1 MNFVSI
7 RKKLMF
13 MMGTICALF
22 GVALAFILFFAIDQS
37 RKAETLQKEIS
48 PLATEL
54 KERGDAYQVQLSAL
68 RGYLLQHDQVELDKF
83 NEMSKRLEDSK
94 DKLLSNPNL
103 SSSVK
108 STMELGSTWRK
119 FIEEKVFT
127 LAKEQK
133 WEEALQVASSENG
146 TVYKVIGDFTNYSN
160 EQAKLR
166 EQSIEKIDQSALL
179 IEYVIFLSLVVCI
192 IVAIIL
198 AWWFSGK
205 LVKPIQQIDT
215 KLKELASQE
224 GDLTARLQVNSN
236 DEIGAIAT
244 SFNKMLEN
252 LQHIINRVQKTSV
265 EVQTASENMLEKTNT
280 SREATLRVQS
290 SMSNLNASIQSQT
303 SSMEESS
310 TAMDDMAVSVQRI
323 AESASSVAELAV
335 ATSEHA
341 SDGSTVIQKSVSQM
355 TTIHEAVNA
364 TSEVV
369 ERLITHTKYI
379 DTAVQSIS
387 NIAEQTNLLAL
398 NASIEAARA
407 GEHGKGFAVVA
418 DEVRKLAEQ
427 SQLAATDI
435 NHLLHQIQADTK
447 IANDMMTQGQAE
459 ASEGITVI
467 RTAGSSFSEIVN
479 HINKV
484 STQMQEM
491 SATAE
496 EMAASSEEMNAA
508 LNNIASISN
517 EVAAETSQT
526 AHSAGDQVNKMSIVA
541 NKSSEMKTIVQELE
555 VLVSHFKTNI

>member
-94 DKLLSNPNL
+94 DKLLSNPNA

-119 FIEEKVFT
+119 FVEEKVFT

-133 WEEALQVASSENG
+133 WEEALHVASSENG

-179 IEYVIFLSLVVCI
+179 IEYVIFLSLVICI
-192 IVAIIL
+192 VAAIIL

-265 EVQTASENMLEKTNT
+265 EVQTASENMLEKTTT
-280 SREATLRVQS
+280 SREATIKVQR
-290 SMSNLNASIQSQT
+290 SMSNLNESIQSQT
-303 SSMEESS
+303 ASMEESS

-323 AESASSVAELAV
+323 ANSASSVAELAV
-335 ATSEHA
+335 ATYEHA
-341 SDGSTVIQKSVSQM
+341 NDGNNVIQKSITQM

-379 DTAVQSIS
+379 DTALQSIS

-407 GEHGKGFAVVA
+407 GEQGKGFAVVA

-427 SQLAATDI
+427 SKTAATDI
-435 NHLLHQIQADTK
+435 NQLLHQIQNDTE
-447 IANDMMTQGQAE
+447 IANSMMSQGRSE
-459 ASEGITVI
+459 ASEGINVI
-467 RTAGSSFSEIVN
+467 REAGSSFTTILEQVN
-479 HINKV
+479 QA
-484 STQMQEM
+484 STQMQDI

-496 EMAASSEEMNAA
+496 EMAASAEEMNAS
-508 LNNIASISN
+508 LNNIASIST
-517 EVAAETSQT
+517 EV
-526 AHSAGDQVNKMSIVA
+526 
-541 NKSSEMKTIVQELE
+541 SSETAATAQSAEQKVIVMNEMTVTAGKMKQTVEELDQ
-555 VLVSHFKTNI
+555 LVSHFKTE

>member
-1 MNFVSI
+1 MSFISI

-13 MMGTICALF
+13 MMGTICTLF
-22 GVALAFILFFAIDQS
+22 GIALAFILFFAIDQS
-37 RKAETLQKEIS
+37 RQAEALQKEIS
-48 PLATEL
+48 PLATQL

-68 RGYLLQHDQVELDKF
+68 RGYLLQHDQVEFDKF
-83 NEMSKRLEDSK
+83 NSMSKELENTK
-94 DKLLSNPNL
+94 DKLLSNPNV
-103 SSSVK
+103 SESMK
-108 STMELGSTWRK
+108 NTMESGSTWRK
-119 FIEEKVFT
+119 FIEEKVFP

-133 WEEALQVASSENG
+133 WEEALQVAYAENG

-166 EQSIEKIDQSALL
+166 DQSIEKIDQSSLQ
-179 IEYVIFLSLVVCI
+179 IEYVVFLSLVICI
-192 IVAIIL
+192 IVAMIL

-205 LVKPIQQIDT
+205 LVKPIQQIDS
-215 KLKELASQE
+215 KLKELSSQE

-236 DEIGAIAT
+236 DEIGTIAT

-265 EVQTASENMLEKTNT
+265 EVQSASENMLEKTNI
-280 SREATLRVQS
+280 SREATIKVQS
-290 SMSNLNASIQSQT
+290 SMSSLNESIQSQA

-323 AESASSVAELAV
+323 AESASSVTELAV
-335 ATSEHA
+335 ATSEQA
-341 SDGSTVIQKSVSQM
+341 NDGSSVIQKSVSQM
-355 TTIHEAVNA
+355 TTIHDAVNA

-407 GEHGKGFAVVA
+407 GEQGKGFAVVA

-427 SQLAATDI
+427 SKTAATDI
-435 NHLLHQIQADTK
+435 NQLLHQIQQDTET
-447 IANDMMTQGQAE
+447 ASSMMSQGRSE
-459 ASEGITVI
+459 AFEGIHVI
-467 RTAGSSFSEIVN
+467 REAGNSFTTIVEQV
-479 HINKV
+479 NKV
-484 STQMQEM
+484 STQMQDI

-496 EMAASSEEMNAA
+496 EMAASAEEMNAS
-508 LNNIASISN
+508 LNNIASISTEVSSETAATAQSAEQKVITMN
-517 EVAAETSQT
+517 EMTQT
-526 AHSAGDQVNKMSIVA
+526 AKQMKQTVEELDQ
-541 NKSSEMKTIVQELE
+541 
-555 VLVSHFKTNI
+555 LVSHFKTE

>member
-1 MNFVSI
+1 
-7 RKKLMF
+7 
-13 MMGTICALF
+13 MGTICALF
-22 GVALAFILFFAIDQS
+22 GIALAFILFFTMDQS
-37 RKAETLQKEIS
+37 RQAEALQKEIS
-48 PLATEL
+48 PLATQL

-68 RGYLLQHDQVELDKF
+68 RGYLLQHDQVEFDKF
-83 NEMSKRLEDSK
+83 NAMSKDLEDSK
-94 DKLLSNPNL
+94 DKLLSNPNV
-103 SSSVK
+103 SQSMK
-108 STMELGSTWRK
+108 NTMESGSTWRK
-119 FIEEKVFT
+119 FIEEKVFP

-133 WEEALQVASSENG
+133 WEEALQVAYAENG

-166 EQSIEKIDQSALL
+166 DQSIEKIDQSSLQ
-179 IEYVIFLSLVVCI
+179 IEYVVFLSLVICI
-192 IVAIIL
+192 IVATIL

-205 LVKPIQQIDT
+205 LVKPIQQIDS
-215 KLKELASQE
+215 KLKELSSQE

-265 EVQTASENMLEKTNT
+265 EVQNASENMLEKTNI
-280 SREATLRVQS
+280 SREATVKVQS
-290 SMSNLNASIQSQT
+290 SMSNLNASIQSQA

-323 AESASSVAELAV
+323 AESATSVTELAV
-335 ATSEHA
+335 VTSEQA
-341 SDGSTVIQKSVSQM
+341 NDGSTVIQKSVSQM
-355 TTIHEAVNA
+355 TTIHDAVNA

-407 GEHGKGFAVVA
+407 GEQGKGFAVVA

-427 SQLAATDI
+427 SKTAATDI
-435 NHLLHQIQADTK
+435 NQLLHQIQQDTET
-447 IANDMMTQGQAE
+447 ASSMMSQGRSE
-459 ASEGITVI
+459 AFEGIHVI
-467 RTAGSSFSEIVN
+467 REAGNSFTTIVEQV
-479 HINKV
+479 NKV
-484 STQMQEM
+484 STQMQDI

-496 EMAASSEEMNAA
+496 EMAASAEEMNAS
-508 LNNIASISN
+508 LNNIASIST
-517 EVAAETSQT
+517 EVSSETAAT
-526 AHSAGDQVNKMSIVA
+526 AHSAEQKVITMNEMTQTARQMKQTVEELDQ
-541 NKSSEMKTIVQELE
+541 
-555 VLVSHFKTNI
+555 LVSHFKTE

>member
-1 MNFVSI
+1 MSFISI

-22 GVALAFILFFAIDQS
+22 GIALAFILFFAIDQS
-37 RKAETLQKEIS
+37 RQAEALQKEIS
-48 PLATEL
+48 PLATQL

-68 RGYLLQHDQVELDKF
+68 RGYLLQHDQVEFDKF
-83 NEMSKRLEDSK
+83 NEMSKLLEDKK
-94 DKLLSNPNL
+94 DELLSNPNL
-103 SSSVK
+103 SQSVK
-108 STMELGSTWRK
+108 NTMESGSTWRK
-119 FIEEKVFT
+119 YIEEKVFP

-133 WEEALQVASSENG
+133 WEEALQVAYAENG

-166 EQSIEKIDQSALL
+166 DQSIEKIDQSSLQ
-179 IEYVIFLSLVVCI
+179 IEYVVFLSLVICI
-192 IVAIIL
+192 IVAMIL

-205 LVKPIQQIDT
+205 LVKPIQQIDS
-215 KLKELASQE
+215 KLKELSSQE

-236 DEIGAIAT
+236 DEIGTIAT

-265 EVQTASENMLEKTNT
+265 EVQNASENMLEKTNI
-280 SREATLRVQS
+280 SREATIRVQS
-290 SMSNLNASIQSQT
+290 SMSNLNESIQSQA

-323 AESASSVAELAV
+323 AESASSVTELAV

-341 SDGSTVIQKSVSQM
+341 NDGSSVIQKSVSQM
-355 TTIHEAVNA
+355 TTIHDAVNA

-407 GEHGKGFAVVA
+407 GEQGKGFAVVA

-427 SQLAATDI
+427 SKTAATDI
-435 NHLLHQIQADTK
+435 NQLLHQIQQDTET
-447 IANDMMTQGQAE
+447 ASSMMSQGRSE
-459 ASEGITVI
+459 AFEGIHVI
-467 RTAGSSFSEIVN
+467 REAGNSFTTIVEQV
-479 HINKV
+479 NKV
-484 STQMQEM
+484 STQMQDI

-496 EMAASSEEMNAA
+496 EMAASAEEMNAS
-508 LNNIASISN
+508 LNNIASISTEVSSETAATAQSAEQKVITMN
-517 EVAAETSQT
+517 EMTQT
-526 AHSAGDQVNKMSIVA
+526 AKQMKQTVEELDQ
-541 NKSSEMKTIVQELE
+541 
-555 VLVSHFKTNI
+555 LVSHFKTE

>member
-22 GVALAFILFFAIDQS
+22 GIALAFILFFAIDQS

-94 DKLLSNPNL
+94 DKLLSNPNA

-119 FIEEKVFT
+119 FVEEKVFT

-179 IEYVIFLSLVVCI
+179 IEYVIFLSLVICI
-192 IVAIIL
+192 VVAIIL

-236 DEIGAIAT
+236 DEIGAIAA

-280 SREATLRVQS
+280 SREATVRVQS
-290 SMSNLNASIQSQT
+290 SMSNLNASIQSQA

-407 GEHGKGFAVVA
+407 GEQGKGFAVVA

-427 SQLAATDI
+427 SKTAATDI
-435 NHLLHQIQADTK
+435 NQLLHQIQNDTET
-447 IANDMMTQGQAE
+447 ASSMMSQGRSE
-459 ASEGITVI
+459 AFEGIHVI
-467 RTAGSSFSEIVN
+467 REAGTSFTTIVEQV
-479 HINKV
+479 NKV
-484 STQMQEM
+484 STQMQDI

-496 EMAASSEEMNAA
+496 EMAASAEEMNAS
-508 LNNIASISN
+508 LNNIASIST
-517 EVAAETSQT
+517 EV
-526 AHSAGDQVNKMSIVA
+526 
-541 NKSSEMKTIVQELE
+541 SSETAATAQSAEQKVIVMNEMTVTAGKMKQTVEELDQ
-555 VLVSHFKTNI
+555 LVSHFKTE

>member
-1 MNFVSI
+1 MNFISI

-22 GVALAFILFFAIDQS
+22 GVALAFILFFTMDQS
-37 RKAETLQKEIS
+37 RQTEALQKEIS
-48 PLATEL
+48 PLATQL

-68 RGYLLQHDQVELDKF
+68 RGYLLQHDQIELDKF
-83 NEMSKRLEDSK
+83 NSMSKLLEDK
-94 DKLLSNPNL
+94 KEQLLSNPNL
-103 SSSVK
+103 SESVK
-108 STMELGSTWRK
+108 NTMESGSTWRK
-119 FIEEKVFT
+119 FIEEKVFP

-133 WEEALQVASSENG
+133 WEEALQVAYAENN

-166 EQSIEKIDQSALL
+166 DQSIKKIDQSSLQ
-179 IEYVIFLSLVVCI
+179 IEYVVFLSLIICI
-192 IVAIIL
+192 IVAITL

-205 LVKPIQQIDT
+205 LVKPIQQIDS
-215 KLKELASQE
+215 KLKELSSQE

-236 DEIGAIAT
+236 DEIGTIAT

-265 EVQTASENMLEKTNT
+265 EVQNASENMLEKTNI
-280 SREATLRVQS
+280 SREATIKVQS
-290 SMSNLNASIQSQT
+290 TMSNLNESIQSQAA
-303 SSMEESS
+303 SMEESS

-323 AESASSVAELAV
+323 AESATSVTELAV
-335 ATSEHA
+335 ATSEQA
-341 SDGSTVIQKSVSQM
+341 NDGNTVIQKSVSQM
-355 TTIHEAVNA
+355 TTIHDAVNA

-407 GEHGKGFAVVA
+407 GEQGKGFAVVA

-427 SQLAATDI
+427 SKTAATDI
-435 NHLLHQIQADTK
+435 NQLLHQIQQDTET
-447 IANDMMTQGQAE
+447 ASSMMSQGRSE
-459 ASEGITVI
+459 ASEGIHVI
-467 RTAGSSFSEIVN
+467 REAGNSFTTIVEQV
-479 HINKV
+479 NKV
-484 STQMQEM
+484 STQMQDI

-496 EMAASSEEMNAA
+496 EMAASAEEMNAS
-508 LNNIASISN
+508 LNNIASISTEVSSETAATAQSAEKKVVTMN
-517 EVAAETSQT
+517 EMTQT
-526 AHSAGDQVNKMSIVA
+526 AKQMKQTVEELDQ
-541 NKSSEMKTIVQELE
+541 
-555 VLVSHFKTNI
+555 LVSHFKTE

>member
-1 MNFVSI
+1 
-7 RKKLMF
+7 MF

-22 GVALAFILFFAIDQS
+22 GIALAFILFFAVDQS
-37 RKAETLQKEIS
+37 HKAETLQKDIS

-83 NEMSKRLEDSK
+83 HEMSKLLEDNK
-94 DKLLSNPNL
+94 AQLLSNPNV
-103 SSSVK
+103 SQSVK
-108 STMELGSTWRK
+108 DTMELGSTWRK
-119 FIEEKVFT
+119 FIEEKVFS

-133 WEEALQVASSENG
+133 WEEALQLASSENG

-166 EQSIEKIDQSALL
+166 EQSIEKIDQSSLL
-179 IEYVIFLSLVVCI
+179 IEYIVFLSLVICI
-192 IVAIIL
+192 IVALIL

-205 LVKPIQQIDT
+205 LVKPIEQIDT

-244 SFNKMLEN
+244 SFNNMLEN

-265 EVQTASENMLEKTNT
+265 EVQNASENMLEKTNT
-280 SREATLRVQS
+280 SRDATIKVQS

-310 TAMDDMAVSVQRI
+310 TAMDDMAMSVQRI

-341 SDGSTVIQKSVSQM
+341 NDGSTVIQKSISQM

-379 DTAVQSIS
+379 DAAVQSIS

-407 GEHGKGFAVVA
+407 GEQGKGFAVVA

-427 SQLAATDI
+427 SKTAATDI
-435 NHLLHQIQADTK
+435 NQLLHQIQNDTK
-447 IANDMMTQGQAE
+447 TASSMMSQGRSE
-459 ASEGITVI
+459 AFEGINVI
-467 RTAGSSFSEIVN
+467 REAGSSFTTIVGQVN
-479 HINKV
+479 TV
-484 STQMQEM
+484 STQIQDI

-496 EMAASSEEMNAA
+496 EMAASAEEMNAS

-517 EVAAETSQT
+517 EV
-526 AHSAGDQVNKMSIVA
+526 
-541 NKSSEMKTIVQELE
+541 SSETVATAQFAAQKVVVMNEMTLTAKQMKQTVEELDQ
-555 VLVSHFKTNI
+555 LVSHFKTE

>member
-22 GVALAFILFFAIDQS
+22 GIALAFILFFAIDQS

-119 FIEEKVFT
+119 FVEEKVFI

-166 EQSIEKIDQSALL
+166 EQSIEQIDQSSLG
-179 IEYVIFLSLVVCI
+179 IEYAVFLSLVICI
-192 IVAIIL
+192 VVAIIL

-407 GEHGKGFAVVA
+407 GEQGKGFAVVA

-427 SQLAATDI
+427 SKTAATDI
-435 NHLLHQIQADTK
+435 NQLLHQIQNDTET
-447 IANDMMTQGQAE
+447 ASSMMSQGRSE
-459 ASEGITVI
+459 AFEGINVI
-467 RTAGSSFSEIVN
+467 REAGTSFTTIVEQV
-479 HINKV
+479 NKV
-484 STQMQEM
+484 STQMQDI

-496 EMAASSEEMNAA
+496 EMAASAEEMNAS
-508 LNNIASISN
+508 LNNIASIST
-517 EVAAETSQT
+517 EV
-526 AHSAGDQVNKMSIVA
+526 
-541 NKSSEMKTIVQELE
+541 SSETASTAQSAEQKVIVMNEMTVTARKMKQTVEELDQ
-555 VLVSHFKTNI
+555 LVSHFKTE

>member
-1 MNFVSI
+1 MNFISI

-22 GVALAFILFFAIDQS
+22 GIALAFILFFTIDQS
-37 RKAETLQKEIS
+37 RQAQALQKEIS

-94 DKLLSNPNL
+94 DKLLSNPNV
-103 SSSVK
+103 SQSMK
-108 STMELGSTWRK
+108 NTMESGSTWRK
-119 FIEEKVFT
+119 FIEEKVFP

-133 WEEALQVASSENG
+133 WDEALQVAYAENS

-166 EQSIEKIDQSALL
+166 DQSIKKIDQSSLQ
-179 IEYVIFLSLVVCI
+179 IEYVVFLSLVICI

-205 LVKPIQQIDT
+205 LVKPIQQIDS
-215 KLKELASQE
+215 KLKELSSQE

-236 DEIGAIAT
+236 DEIGTIAT

-265 EVQTASENMLEKTNT
+265 EVQNASENMLEKTNI
-280 SREATLRVQS
+280 SREATIKVQS
-290 SMSNLNASIQSQT
+290 TMSSLNASIQSQT
-303 SSMEESS
+303 ASMEESS

-323 AESASSVAELAV
+323 AESASSVTELAV
-335 ATSEHA
+335 TTSEQA
-341 SDGSTVIQKSVSQM
+341 NDGSTVIQKSVSQM
-355 TTIHEAVNA
+355 TTIHDAVNA

-407 GEHGKGFAVVA
+407 GEQGKGFAVVA

-427 SQLAATDI
+427 SKTAATDI
-435 NHLLHQIQADTK
+435 NQLLHQIQQDT
-447 IANDMMTQGQAE
+447 E
-459 ASEGITVI
+459 
-467 RTAGSSFSEIVN
+467 TAGSMMSQGRSEAFEGIHVIREAGNSFTTIVEQV
-479 HINKV
+479 NKV
-484 STQMQEM
+484 STQMQDI

-496 EMAASSEEMNAA
+496 EMAASAEEMNAS
-508 LNNIASISN
+508 LNNIASISTEVSSETAATAQSAEQKVITMN
-517 EVAAETSQT
+517 EMTQT
-526 AHSAGDQVNKMSIVA
+526 AKQMKQTVEELDQ
-541 NKSSEMKTIVQELE
+541 
-555 VLVSHFKTNI
+555 LVSHFKTE

>member
-94 DKLLSNPNL
+94 DKLLSNPNA

-119 FIEEKVFT
+119 FVEEKVFT

-179 IEYVIFLSLVVCI
+179 IEYVIFLSLVICI
-192 IVAIIL
+192 VAAIIL

-265 EVQTASENMLEKTNT
+265 EVQTASENMLEKTTT
-280 SREATLRVQS
+280 SREATIKVQR
-290 SMSNLNASIQSQT
+290 SMSNLNESIQSQT
-303 SSMEESS
+303 ASMEESS

-323 AESASSVAELAV
+323 ANSASSVAELAV
-335 ATSEHA
+335 ATYEHA
-341 SDGSTVIQKSVSQM
+341 NDGNNVIQKSITQM

-379 DTAVQSIS
+379 DTALQSIS

-407 GEHGKGFAVVA
+407 GEQGKGFAVVA

-427 SQLAATDI
+427 SKTAATDI
-435 NHLLHQIQADTK
+435 NQLLHQIQNDTE
-447 IANDMMTQGQAE
+447 IANSMMSQGRSE
-459 ASEGITVI
+459 ASEGINVI
-467 RTAGSSFSEIVN
+467 REAGSSFTTILEQVN
-479 HINKV
+479 QA
-484 STQMQEM
+484 STQMQDI

-496 EMAASSEEMNAA
+496 EMAASAEEMNAS
-508 LNNIASISN
+508 LNNIASIST
-517 EVAAETSQT
+517 EV
-526 AHSAGDQVNKMSIVA
+526 
-541 NKSSEMKTIVQELE
+541 SSETAATAQSAEQKVIVMNEMTVTAGKMKQTVEELDQ
-555 VLVSHFKTNI
+555 LVSHFKTE

>member
-1 MNFVSI
+1 MNFISI

-13 MMGTICALF
+13 MMGMICALF
-22 GVALAFILFFAIDQS
+22 GIALAFILFFTMDQS
-37 RKAETLQKEIS
+37 HKAETLQKEIS

-83 NEMSKRLEDSK
+83 NEMSKRLEDTK
-94 DKLLSNPNL
+94 GQLLSNPNT
-103 SSSVK
+103 SQSVK

-133 WEEALQVASSENG
+133 WEEALQVASTENG
-146 TVYKVIGDFTNYSN
+146 TVYKVIGDFTNYTN

-166 EQSIEKIDQSALL
+166 EQSIEKIDQSSLR
-179 IEYVIFLSLVVCI
+179 IEYVVFLSLVICI
-192 IVAIIL
+192 VTAIIL

-280 SREATLRVQS
+280 SREATIRVQS
-290 SMSNLNASIQSQT
+290 SMSNLNSSIQSQT

-310 TAMDDMAVSVQRI
+310 TAMDDMAISVQRI

-341 SDGSTVIQKSVSQM
+341 NDGSTVIQKSVSQM

-407 GEHGKGFAVVA
+407 GEQGKGFAVVA

-427 SQLAATDI
+427 SKTAAKDI
-435 NHLLHQIQADTK
+435 NQLLHQIQNDTET
-447 IANDMMTQGQAE
+447 ASSMMSKGRSE
-459 ASEGITVI
+459 AFEGITVV
-467 RTAGSSFSEIVN
+467 REAGTSFTTIVEQV
-479 HINKV
+479 NKV
-484 STQMQEM
+484 STQMQDI

-496 EMAASSEEMNAA
+496 EMAASAEEMNAS

-517 EVAAETSQT
+517 EV
-526 AHSAGDQVNKMSIVA
+526 
-541 NKSSEMKTIVQELE
+541 SSETAATAQSAEQKVIVMNEMTLTAKQMKQTVEELDQ
-555 VLVSHFKTNI
+555 LVSHFKTE

>member
-1 MNFVSI
+1 MNFISI

-13 MMGTICALF
+13 MMGMICALF
-22 GVALAFILFFAIDQS
+22 GIALAFILFFTMDQS
-37 RKAETLQKEIS
+37 HKAETLQKEIS

-83 NEMSKRLEDSK
+83 NEMSKRLEDTK
-94 DKLLSNPNL
+94 GQLLSNPNT
-103 SSSVK
+103 SQSVK

-133 WEEALQVASSENG
+133 WEEALQVASTENG
-146 TVYKVIGDFTNYSN
+146 TVYKVIGDFTNYTN

-166 EQSIEKIDQSALL
+166 EQSIEKIDQSSLR
-179 IEYVIFLSLVVCI
+179 IEYVVFLSLVICI
-192 IVAIIL
+192 VTAIIL

-265 EVQTASENMLEKTNT
+265 EVQTASDNMLEKTNT
-280 SREATLRVQS
+280 SREATIRVQS
-290 SMSNLNASIQSQT
+290 SMSNLNSSIQSQT

-310 TAMDDMAVSVQRI
+310 TAMDDMAISVQRI

-335 ATSEHA
+335 ATYEHA
-341 SDGSTVIQKSVSQM
+341 NDGSTVIQKSVSQM

-407 GEHGKGFAVVA
+407 GEQGKGFAVVA

-427 SQLAATDI
+427 SKTAAKDI
-435 NHLLHQIQADTK
+435 NQLLHQIQNDTET
-447 IANDMMTQGQAE
+447 ASSMMSKGRSE
-459 ASEGITVI
+459 AFEGITVV
-467 RTAGSSFSEIVN
+467 REAGTSFTTIVEQV
-479 HINKV
+479 NKV
-484 STQMQEM
+484 STQMQDI

-496 EMAASSEEMNAA
+496 EMAASAEEMNAS

-517 EVAAETSQT
+517 EV
-526 AHSAGDQVNKMSIVA
+526 
-541 NKSSEMKTIVQELE
+541 SSETAATAQSAEQKVIVMNEMTLTAKQMKQTVEELDQ
-555 VLVSHFKTNI
+555 LVSHFKTE

>member
-22 GVALAFILFFAIDQS
+22 GIALAFILFFAIDQS

-94 DKLLSNPNL
+94 DKLLSNPNI

-192 IVAIIL
+192 VVAIIL

-244 SFNKMLEN
+244 SFNKMLEH

-407 GEHGKGFAVVA
+407 GEQGKGFAVVA

-427 SQLAATDI
+427 SKTAATDI
-435 NHLLHQIQADTK
+435 NQLLHQIQNDTET
-447 IANDMMTQGQAE
+447 ASSMMSQGRSE
-459 ASEGITVI
+459 AFEGINVI
-467 RTAGSSFSEIVN
+467 REAGTSFTTIVEQV
-479 HINKV
+479 NKV
-484 STQMQEM
+484 STQMQDI

-496 EMAASSEEMNAA
+496 EMAASAEEMNAS
-508 LNNIASISN
+508 LNNIASIST
-517 EVAAETSQT
+517 EV
-526 AHSAGDQVNKMSIVA
+526 
-541 NKSSEMKTIVQELE
+541 SSETAATAQSAEQKVIVMNEMAVTAGKMKQTVAELDQ
-555 VLVSHFKTNI
+555 LVSHFKTE

>member
-22 GVALAFILFFAIDQS
+22 GIALAFILFFAIDQS

-94 DKLLSNPNL
+94 DKLLSNPNA

-119 FIEEKVFT
+119 FVEEKVFT

-179 IEYVIFLSLVVCI
+179 IEYVIFLSLVICI
-192 IVAIIL
+192 VAAIIL

-280 SREATLRVQS
+280 SREATVRVQS

-323 AESASSVAELAV
+323 ANSASSVAELAV
-335 ATSEHA
+335 ATYEHA
-341 SDGSTVIQKSVSQM
+341 NDGNNVIQKSITQM

-379 DTAVQSIS
+379 DTALQSIS

-407 GEHGKGFAVVA
+407 GEQGKGFAVVA

-427 SQLAATDI
+427 SKTAATDI
-435 NHLLHQIQADTK
+435 NQLLHQIQNDTET
-447 IANDMMTQGQAE
+447 ASSMMSQGRSE
-459 ASEGITVI
+459 AFEGINVI
-467 RTAGSSFSEIVN
+467 REAGTSFSTIVEQV
-479 HINKV
+479 NKV
-484 STQMQEM
+484 STRMQDI

-496 EMAASSEEMNAA
+496 EMAASAEEMNAS
-508 LNNIASISN
+508 LNNIASIST
-517 EVAAETSQT
+517 EV
-526 AHSAGDQVNKMSIVA
+526 
-541 NKSSEMKTIVQELE
+541 SSETAATAQSAEQKVIVMNEMTVTAGKMKQTVEELDQ
-555 VLVSHFKTNI
+555 LVSHFKTE

>member
-22 GVALAFILFFAIDQS
+22 GIALAFILFFAIDQS

-119 FIEEKVFT
+119 FVEEKVFT

-166 EQSIEKIDQSALL
+166 EQSIEQIDQSSLG
-179 IEYVIFLSLVVCI
+179 IEYAVFLSLVICI
-192 IVAIIL
+192 VVAIIL

-280 SREATLRVQS
+280 SREATLRVQN

-407 GEHGKGFAVVA
+407 GEQGKGFAVVA

-427 SQLAATDI
+427 SKTAATDI
-435 NHLLHQIQADTK
+435 NQLLHQIQNDTET
-447 IANDMMTQGQAE
+447 ASSMMSQGRSE
-459 ASEGITVI
+459 AFEGINVI
-467 RTAGSSFSEIVN
+467 REAGTSFTTIVEQV
-479 HINKV
+479 NKV
-484 STQMQEM
+484 STQMQDI

-496 EMAASSEEMNAA
+496 EMAASAEEMNAS
-508 LNNIASISN
+508 LNNIASIST
-517 EVAAETSQT
+517 EV
-526 AHSAGDQVNKMSIVA
+526 
-541 NKSSEMKTIVQELE
+541 SSETAATAQSAEQKVIVMNEMTVTARKMKQTVEELDQ
-555 VLVSHFKTNI
+555 LVSHFKTE

>member
-1 MNFVSI
+1 
-7 RKKLMF
+7 
-13 MMGTICALF
+13 MMGMICALF
-22 GVALAFILFFAIDQS
+22 GIALAFILFFTMDQS
-37 RKAETLQKEIS
+37 HKAETLQKEIS

-83 NEMSKRLEDSK
+83 NEMSKRLEDTK
-94 DKLLSNPNL
+94 GQLLSNPNT
-103 SSSVK
+103 SQSVK

-133 WEEALQVASSENG
+133 WEEALQVASTENG
-146 TVYKVIGDFTNYSN
+146 TVYKVIGDFTNYTN

-166 EQSIEKIDQSALL
+166 EQSIEKIDQSSLR
-179 IEYVIFLSLVVCI
+179 IEYVVFLSLVICI
-192 IVAIIL
+192 VTAIIL

-280 SREATLRVQS
+280 SREATIRVQS
-290 SMSNLNASIQSQT
+290 SMSNLNSSIQSQT

-310 TAMDDMAVSVQRI
+310 TAMDDMAISVQRI

-341 SDGSTVIQKSVSQM
+341 NDGSTVIQKSVSQM

-407 GEHGKGFAVVA
+407 GEQGKGFAVVA

-427 SQLAATDI
+427 SKTAAKDI
-435 NHLLHQIQADTK
+435 NQLLHQIQNDTET
-447 IANDMMTQGQAE
+447 ASSMMSQGRSE
-459 ASEGITVI
+459 AFEGITVV
-467 RTAGSSFSEIVN
+467 REAGTSFTTIVEQV
-479 HINKV
+479 NKV
-484 STQMQEM
+484 STQMQDI

-496 EMAASSEEMNAA
+496 EMAASAEEMNAS

-517 EVAAETSQT
+517 EV
-526 AHSAGDQVNKMSIVA
+526 
-541 NKSSEMKTIVQELE
+541 SSETAATAQSAEQKVIVMNEMTLTAKQMKQTVEELDQ
-555 VLVSHFKTNI
+555 LVSHFKTE

>member
-1 MNFVSI
+1 MSFMSI
-7 RKKLMF
+7 RKKLLF
-13 MMGTICALF
+13 MMGTVCALF
-22 GVALAFILFFAIDQS
+22 GIALAFILFFAIDQT
-37 RKAETLQKEIS
+37 RKAEALQKEIS

-83 NEMSKRLEDSK
+83 HEMSKLLEDK
-94 DKLLSNPNL
+94 KAQLLSNPNV
-103 SSSVK
+103 SQSVK
-108 STMELGSTWRK
+108 DTMELGSTWRK
-119 FIEEKVFT
+119 FIEEKVFS

-133 WEEALQVASSENG
+133 WDEALQVASSENG
-146 TVYKVIGDFTNYSN
+146 TVYKVIGDFTNYSK

-179 IEYVIFLSLVVCI
+179 IEYVIFLSLVICI
-192 IVAIIL
+192 VVAIIL

-215 KLKELASQE
+215 KLKELSSQE

-265 EVQTASENMLEKTNT
+265 EVQNASENMLEKTNT
-280 SREATLRVQS
+280 SLDATIKVQN

-310 TAMDDMAVSVQRI
+310 TAMDDMSISVQRI

-335 ATSEHA
+335 VTSEHA
-341 SDGSTVIQKSVSQM
+341 NDGSTVIQKSISQM

-407 GEHGKGFAVVA
+407 GEQGKGFAVVA

-427 SQLAATDI
+427 SKTAATDI
-435 NHLLHQIQADTK
+435 NQLLHQIQNDTET
-447 IANDMMTQGQAE
+447 ASSMMSQGRSE
-459 ASEGITVI
+459 AFEGINVI
-467 RTAGSSFSEIVN
+467 REAGSSFTTIVDQV
-479 HINKV
+479 NKV
-484 STQMQEM
+484 STQIQDI

-496 EMAASSEEMNAA
+496 EMAASAEEMNAS

-517 EVAAETSQT
+517 EV
-526 AHSAGDQVNKMSIVA
+526 
-541 NKSSEMKTIVQELE
+541 SSETAATAQSAEQKVVVMNEMTLTAKQMKQTVEELDQ
-555 VLVSHFKTNI
+555 LVSHFKTE

>member
-1 MNFVSI
+1 MNFISI

-13 MMGTICALF
+13 MMGMICALF
-22 GVALAFILFFAIDQS
+22 GIALAFILFFTMDQS
-37 RKAETLQKEIS
+37 HKAETLQKEIS

-83 NEMSKRLEDSK
+83 NEMSKRLEDTK
-94 DKLLSNPNL
+94 GQLLSNPNT
-103 SSSVK
+103 SQSVK

-119 FIEEKVFT
+119 FVEEKVFT

-133 WEEALQVASSENG
+133 WEEALQVASTENG
-146 TVYKVIGDFTNYSN
+146 TVYKVIGDFTNYTN

-166 EQSIEKIDQSALL
+166 EQSIEKIDQSSLR
-179 IEYVIFLSLVVCI
+179 IEYVVFLSLVICI
-192 IVAIIL
+192 VTAIIL

-280 SREATLRVQS
+280 SREATIRVQS
-290 SMSNLNASIQSQT
+290 SMSNLNSSIQSQT

-310 TAMDDMAVSVQRI
+310 TAMDDMAISVQRI

-341 SDGSTVIQKSVSQM
+341 NDGSTVIQKSVSQM

-407 GEHGKGFAVVA
+407 GEQGKGFAVVA

-427 SQLAATDI
+427 SKTAAKDI
-435 NHLLHQIQADTK
+435 NQLLHQIQNDTET
-447 IANDMMTQGQAE
+447 ASSMMSKGRSE
-459 ASEGITVI
+459 AFEGITVV
-467 RTAGSSFSEIVN
+467 REAGTSFTTIVEQV
-479 HINKV
+479 NKV
-484 STQMQEM
+484 STQMQDI

-496 EMAASSEEMNAA
+496 EMAASAEEMNAS

-517 EVAAETSQT
+517 EV
-526 AHSAGDQVNKMSIVA
+526 
-541 NKSSEMKTIVQELE
+541 SSETATTAQSAEQKVIVMNEMTLTAKQMKQTVEELDE
-555 VLVSHFKTNI
+555 LVSHFKTE

>member
-22 GVALAFILFFAIDQS
+22 GIALAFILYFAIDQS
-37 RKAETLQKEIS
+37 YKAEVLQQEIS

-83 NEMSKRLEDSK
+83 NEMSKNLEDSK
-94 DKLLSNPNL
+94 AKLLSNPNL
-103 SSSVK
+103 SQSVK
-108 STMELGSTWRK
+108 DSMNLGSTWRK

-133 WEEALQVASSENG
+133 WEEALQVASTENG

-166 EQSIEKIDQSALL
+166 EQSIEKIDKSSLR
-179 IEYVIFLSLVVCI
+179 IEYVVFLSLVICI
-192 IVAIIL
+192 VTAIIL

-205 LVKPIQQIDT
+205 LVKPIQQIDI

-224 GDLTARLQVNSN
+224 GDLTARLQVTSN

-244 SFNKMLEN
+244 SFNEMLEN

-265 EVQTASENMLEKTNT
+265 EVQTASENMLEKTTT
-280 SREATLRVQS
+280 SREATIQVQG
-290 SMSNLNASIQSQT
+290 SMSHLNVSIQSQT

-310 TAMDDMAVSVQRI
+310 TAMDDMSVSVQRI
-323 AESASSVAELAV
+323 AASASSVAELAV

-341 SDGSTVIQKSVSQM
+341 NDGSTVIQKSVSQM

-407 GEHGKGFAVVA
+407 GEQGKGFAVVA

-427 SQLAATDI
+427 SKTAATDI
-435 NHLLHQIQADTK
+435 NHLLHQIQNDTET
-447 IANDMMTQGQAE
+447 ASSLMAQGRSE
-459 ASEGITVI
+459 AFEGITVI
-467 RTAGSSFSEIVN
+467 REAGNSFTTIVEQV
-479 HINKV
+479 NKV
-484 STQMQEM
+484 STQMQDI

-496 EMAASSEEMNAA
+496 EMAASAEEMNAS

-517 EVAAETSQT
+517 EV
-526 AHSAGDQVNKMSIVA
+526 
-541 NKSSEMKTIVQELE
+541 SSETATTAQFAEKKVIIMNEMTETAKQMKQTVEGLDQ
-555 VLVSHFKTNI
+555 LVSHFKTE

>member
-1 MNFVSI
+1 
-7 RKKLMF
+7 

-22 GVALAFILFFAIDQS
+22 GIALAFILFFTMDQS
-37 RKAETLQKEIS
+37 HKAETLQKEIS

-83 NEMSKRLEDSK
+83 NEMSKRLEDTK
-94 DKLLSNPNL
+94 GQLLSNPNT
-103 SSSVK
+103 SQSVK

-133 WEEALQVASSENG
+133 WEEALQVASTENG

-166 EQSIEKIDQSALL
+166 EQSIEKIDQSSLR
-179 IEYVIFLSLVVCI
+179 IEYVVFLSLVICI
-192 IVAIIL
+192 VTAIIL

-205 LVKPIQQIDT
+205 LVKPIQQIDI

-236 DEIGAIAT
+236 DEIGAIAS

-280 SREATLRVQS
+280 SREATIRVQS
-290 SMSNLNASIQSQT
+290 SMSNLNSSIQSQT

-310 TAMDDMAVSVQRI
+310 TAMDDMAISVQRI

-341 SDGSTVIQKSVSQM
+341 NDGSTVIQKSVSQM

-407 GEHGKGFAVVA
+407 GEQGKGFAVVA

-427 SQLAATDI
+427 SKTAATDI
-435 NHLLHQIQADTK
+435 NQLLNQIQNDTET
-447 IANDMMTQGQAE
+447 ASSMMSKGRSE
-459 ASEGITVI
+459 AFEGITVV
-467 RTAGSSFSEIVN
+467 REAGTSFTTIVEQV
-479 HINKV
+479 NKV
-484 STQMQEM
+484 STQMQDI

-496 EMAASSEEMNAA
+496 EMAASAEEMNAS

-517 EVAAETSQT
+517 EV
-526 AHSAGDQVNKMSIVA
+526 
-541 NKSSEMKTIVQELE
+541 SSETAATAQSAEQKVIVMNEMTVTAKQMKQTVEELDQ
-555 VLVSHFKTNI
+555 LVSHFKTE

>member
-22 GVALAFILFFAIDQS
+22 GIALAFILYFAIDQS
-37 RKAETLQKEIS
+37 YKAEALQQEIS

-83 NEMSKRLEDSK
+83 NEMSKNLEDSK
-94 DKLLSNPNL
+94 AKLLSNPNL
-103 SSSVK
+103 SQSVK
-108 STMELGSTWRK
+108 DSMNLGSTWRK

-133 WEEALQVASSENG
+133 WEEALQVASTENG

-166 EQSIEKIDQSALL
+166 EQSIEKIDKSSLR
-179 IEYVIFLSLVVCI
+179 IEYIVFLSLVICI
-192 IVAIIL
+192 VTAIIL
-198 AWWFSGK
+198 AWWLSGK
-205 LVKPIQQIDT
+205 LVKPIQQIDI
-215 KLKELASQE
+215 KLKELSSQE

-265 EVQTASENMLEKTNT
+265 EVQTASENMLEKTTT
-280 SREATLRVQS
+280 SREATIQVQG
-290 SMSNLNASIQSQT
+290 SMSHLNVSIQSQT

-310 TAMDDMAVSVQRI
+310 TAMDDMSVSVQRI

-341 SDGSTVIQKSVSQM
+341 NDGSTVIQKSVSQM

-407 GEHGKGFAVVA
+407 GEQGKGFAVVA

-427 SQLAATDI
+427 SKTAATDI
-435 NHLLHQIQADTK
+435 NHLLHQIQNDTET
-447 IANDMMTQGQAE
+447 ASSLMAQGRSE
-459 ASEGITVI
+459 AFEGITVI
-467 RTAGSSFSEIVN
+467 RVAGNSFTTIVEQV
-479 HINKV
+479 NKV
-484 STQMQEM
+484 STQMQDI

-496 EMAASSEEMNAA
+496 EMAASAEEMNAS
-508 LNNIASISN
+508 LNNITSISN
-517 EVAAETSQT
+517 EV
-526 AHSAGDQVNKMSIVA
+526 
-541 NKSSEMKTIVQELE
+541 SSETATTAQLAEKKVIIMNEMTETAKQMKQTVEGLDQ
-555 VLVSHFKTNI
+555 LVSHFKTE

>member
-1 MNFVSI
+1 MSFISI

-22 GVALAFILFFAIDQS
+22 GIALAFILFFAIDQS
-37 RKAETLQKEIS
+37 RQAEALQKEIS
-48 PLATEL
+48 PLATQL

-68 RGYLLQHDQVELDKF
+68 RGYLLQHDQVEFDKF
-83 NEMSKRLEDSK
+83 NSMSKELENTK
-94 DKLLSNPNL
+94 DKLLSNPNV
-103 SSSVK
+103 SESMK
-108 STMELGSTWRK
+108 NTMESGSTWRK
-119 FIEEKVFT
+119 FIEEKVFP

-133 WEEALQVASSENG
+133 WEEALQVAYAENG

-166 EQSIEKIDQSALL
+166 DQSIKKIDQSSLQ
-179 IEYVIFLSLVVCI
+179 IEYVVFLSLVICI
-192 IVAIIL
+192 IVAITL

-205 LVKPIQQIDT
+205 LVKPIQQIDS
-215 KLKELASQE
+215 KLKELSSQE

-236 DEIGAIAT
+236 DEIGTIAT
-244 SFNKMLEN
+244 SFNTMLEN

-265 EVQTASENMLEKTNT
+265 EVQNASENMLEKTNI
-280 SREATLRVQS
+280 SREATLKVQS
-290 SMSNLNASIQSQT
+290 SMSNLNESIQSQA

-323 AESASSVAELAV
+323 AESATSVTELAV
-335 ATSEHA
+335 ATSEQA
-341 SDGSTVIQKSVSQM
+341 NDGSSVIQKSVSQM
-355 TTIHEAVNA
+355 TTIHDAVNA

-407 GEHGKGFAVVA
+407 GEQGKGFAVVA

-427 SQLAATDI
+427 SKTAATDI
-435 NHLLHQIQADTK
+435 NQLLHQIQQDTET
-447 IANDMMTQGQAE
+447 ASSMMSQGRSE
-459 ASEGITVI
+459 AFEGIHVI
-467 RTAGSSFSEIVN
+467 REAGNSFTTIVEQV
-479 HINKV
+479 NKV
-484 STQMQEM
+484 STQMQDI

-496 EMAASSEEMNAA
+496 EMAASAEEMNAS
-508 LNNIASISN
+508 LNNIASISTEVSSETAATAQSAEQKVITMN
-517 EVAAETSQT
+517 EMTQT
-526 AHSAGDQVNKMSIVA
+526 AKQMKQTVEELDQ
-541 NKSSEMKTIVQELE
+541 
-555 VLVSHFKTNI
+555 LVSHFKTE

>member
-1 MNFVSI
+1 MNFMSI
-7 RKKLMF
+7 RKKLLF

-22 GVALAFILFFAIDQS
+22 GIALAFILFFAVDQS
-37 RKAETLQKEIS
+37 HKAETLQKDIS

-83 NEMSKRLEDSK
+83 HEMSKLLEDNK
-94 DKLLSNPNL
+94 AQLLSNPNV
-103 SSSVK
+103 SQSVK
-108 STMELGSTWRK
+108 DTMELGSTWRI
-119 FIEEKVFT
+119 FIEEKVFS

-133 WEEALQVASSENG
+133 WEEALQLASSENG

-166 EQSIEKIDQSALL
+166 EQSIEKIDQSSLL
-179 IEYVIFLSLVVCI
+179 IEYIVFLSLVICI
-192 IVAIIL
+192 IVALIL

-205 LVKPIQQIDT
+205 LVKPIEQIDT

-244 SFNKMLEN
+244 SFNNMLEN

-265 EVQTASENMLEKTNT
+265 EVQNASENMLEKTNT
-280 SREATLRVQS
+280 SRDATIKVQS

-310 TAMDDMAVSVQRI
+310 TAMDDMAMSVQRI
-323 AESASSVAELAV
+323 AKSASSVAELAV

-341 SDGSTVIQKSVSQM
+341 NDGSTVIQKSISQM

-379 DTAVQSIS
+379 DAAVQSIS

-407 GEHGKGFAVVA
+407 GEQGKGFAVVA

-427 SQLAATDI
+427 SKTAATDI
-435 NHLLHQIQADTK
+435 NQLLHQIQNDTK
-447 IANDMMTQGQAE
+447 TASSMMSQGRSE
-459 ASEGITVI
+459 AFEGINVI
-467 RTAGSSFSEIVN
+467 REAGSSFTTIVGQVN
-479 HINKV
+479 TV
-484 STQMQEM
+484 STQIQDI

-496 EMAASSEEMNAA
+496 EMAASAEEMNAS

-517 EVAAETSQT
+517 EV
-526 AHSAGDQVNKMSIVA
+526 
-541 NKSSEMKTIVQELE
+541 SSETVATAQFAAQKVVVMNEMTLTAKQMKQTVEELDQ
-555 VLVSHFKTNI
+555 LVSHFKTE

>member
-22 GVALAFILFFAIDQS
+22 GIALAFILFFAIDQS

-119 FIEEKVFT
+119 FVEEKVFT

-146 TVYKVIGDFTNYSN
+146 TVYKVIGDFTKYSN

-166 EQSIEKIDQSALL
+166 EQSIEQIDQSSLG
-179 IEYVIFLSLVVCI
+179 IEYAVFLSLVICI
-192 IVAIIL
+192 VVAIIL

-236 DEIGAIAT
+236 DEIGAIAA

-407 GEHGKGFAVVA
+407 GEQGKGFAVVA

-427 SQLAATDI
+427 SKTAATDI
-435 NHLLHQIQADTK
+435 NQLLHQIQNDTET
-447 IANDMMTQGQAE
+447 ASSMMSQGRSE
-459 ASEGITVI
+459 AFEGINVI
-467 RTAGSSFSEIVN
+467 REAGTSFTTIVEQV
-479 HINKV
+479 NKV
-484 STQMQEM
+484 STQMQDI

-496 EMAASSEEMNAA
+496 EMAASAEEMNAS
-508 LNNIASISN
+508 LNNIASIST
-517 EVAAETSQT
+517 EV
-526 AHSAGDQVNKMSIVA
+526 
-541 NKSSEMKTIVQELE
+541 SSETAATAQSAEQKVIVMNEMTVTAGKMKQTVEELDQ
-555 VLVSHFKTNI
+555 LVSHFKTE

>member
-1 MNFVSI
+1 
-7 RKKLMF
+7 

-22 GVALAFILFFAIDQS
+22 GIALAFILFFAIDQS

-119 FIEEKVFT
+119 FVEEKVFT

-146 TVYKVIGDFTNYSN
+146 TVYKVIGDFTKYSN

-166 EQSIEKIDQSALL
+166 EQSIEQIDQSSLG
-179 IEYVIFLSLVVCI
+179 IEYAVFLSLVICI
-192 IVAIIL
+192 VVAIIL

-407 GEHGKGFAVVA
+407 GEQGKGFAVVA

-427 SQLAATDI
+427 SKTAATDI
-435 NHLLHQIQADTK
+435 NQLLHQIQNDTET
-447 IANDMMTQGQAE
+447 ASSMMSQGRSE
-459 ASEGITVI
+459 AFEGINVI
-467 RTAGSSFSEIVN
+467 REAGTSFTTIVEQV
-479 HINKV
+479 NKV
-484 STQMQEM
+484 STQMQDI

-496 EMAASSEEMNAA
+496 EMAASAEEMNAS
-508 LNNIASISN
+508 LNNIASIST
-517 EVAAETSQT
+517 EV
-526 AHSAGDQVNKMSIVA
+526 
-541 NKSSEMKTIVQELE
+541 SSETAATAQSAEQKVIVMNEMTVTARKMKQTVEELDQ
-555 VLVSHFKTNI
+555 LVSHFKTE

>member
-1 MNFVSI
+1 MNFISI

-22 GVALAFILFFAIDQS
+22 GIALAFILFFAVDQS
-37 RKAETLQKEIS
+37 HKAEALQKDIS

-83 NEMSKRLEDSK
+83 HEMSKLLEDNK
-94 DKLLSNPNL
+94 AKLLSNPNA
-103 SSSVK
+103 SQSVK
-108 STMELGSTWRK
+108 DTMELGSTWRI
-119 FIEEKVFT
+119 FIEEKVFS

-133 WEEALQVASSENG
+133 WEEALQVASKENG

-160 EQAKLR
+160 ELAKLR
-166 EQSIEKIDQSALL
+166 EQSIEKINQSSLL
-179 IEYVIFLSLVVCI
+179 IEYIVFLSLVICI
-192 IVAIIL
+192 IVALIL

-205 LVKPIQQIDT
+205 LVKPIEQIDT

-244 SFNKMLEN
+244 SFNNMLEN

-265 EVQTASENMLEKTNT
+265 EVQNASENMLEKTNT
-280 SREATLRVQS
+280 SRDATIKVQS

-310 TAMDDMAVSVQRI
+310 TAMDDMAMSVQRI

-341 SDGSTVIQKSVSQM
+341 NDGSTVIQKSISQM

-379 DTAVQSIS
+379 DAAVQSIS

-407 GEHGKGFAVVA
+407 GEQGKGFAVVA

-427 SQLAATDI
+427 SKTAATDI
-435 NHLLHQIQADTK
+435 NQLLHQIQNDTK
-447 IANDMMTQGQAE
+447 TASSMMSQGRSE
-459 ASEGITVI
+459 AFEGINVI
-467 RTAGSSFSEIVN
+467 REAGSSFTTIVGQVN
-479 HINKV
+479 TV
-484 STQMQEM
+484 STQIQDI

-496 EMAASSEEMNAA
+496 EMAASAEEMNAS

-517 EVAAETSQT
+517 EV
-526 AHSAGDQVNKMSIVA
+526 
-541 NKSSEMKTIVQELE
+541 SSETVATAQFAAQKVVVMNEMTLTAKQMKQTVEELDQ
-555 VLVSHFKTNI
+555 LVSHFKTE

>member
-7 RKKLMF
+7 RKKLIF

-22 GVALAFILFFAIDQS
+22 GIALAFILFFAIDQS

-119 FIEEKVFT
+119 FVEEKVFT

-166 EQSIEKIDQSALL
+166 EQSIEQIDQSSLG
-179 IEYVIFLSLVVCI
+179 IEYAVFLSLVICI
-192 IVAIIL
+192 VVAIIL

-427 SQLAATDI
+427 SKTAATDI
-435 NHLLHQIQADTK
+435 NQLLHQIQNDTET
-447 IANDMMTQGQAE
+447 ASSMMSQGRSE
-459 ASEGITVI
+459 AFEGINVI
-467 RTAGSSFSEIVN
+467 REAGTSFTTIVEQV
-479 HINKV
+479 NKV
-484 STQMQEM
+484 STQMQDI

-496 EMAASSEEMNAA
+496 EMAASAEEMNAS
-508 LNNIASISN
+508 LNNIASIST
-517 EVAAETSQT
+517 EV
-526 AHSAGDQVNKMSIVA
+526 
-541 NKSSEMKTIVQELE
+541 SSETAATAQSAEQKVIVMNEMTVTARKMKQTVEELDQ
-555 VLVSHFKTNI
+555 LVSHFKTE

>member
-1 MNFVSI
+1 MKYVSI

-22 GVALAFILFFAIDQS
+22 GIALAFILFFAVDQS
-37 RKAETLQKEIS
+37 HKAEALQKDIS

-83 NEMSKRLEDSK
+83 HEMSKLLEDNK
-94 DKLLSNPNL
+94 AQLLSNPNV
-103 SSSVK
+103 SQSVK
-108 STMELGSTWRK
+108 DTMELGSTWRK
-119 FIEEKVFT
+119 FVEEKVFS

-133 WEEALQVASSENG
+133 WEEALQLASSENG

-166 EQSIEKIDQSALL
+166 EQSIEKIDQSSLL
-179 IEYVIFLSLVVCI
+179 IEYIVFLSLVICI
-192 IVAIIL
+192 IVALIL

-205 LVKPIQQIDT
+205 LVKPIEQIDT

-244 SFNKMLEN
+244 SFNNMLEN

-265 EVQTASENMLEKTNT
+265 EVQNASENMLEKTNT
-280 SREATLRVQS
+280 SRDATIKVQS

-310 TAMDDMAVSVQRI
+310 TAMDDMAMSVQRI

-341 SDGSTVIQKSVSQM
+341 NDGSTVIQKSISQM

-369 ERLITHTKYI
+369 ERLIPHTKYI
-379 DTAVQSIS
+379 DAAVQSIS

-407 GEHGKGFAVVA
+407 GEQGKGFAVVA

-427 SQLAATDI
+427 SKTAATDI
-435 NHLLHQIQADTK
+435 NQLLHQIQNDTK
-447 IANDMMTQGQAE
+447 TASSMMSQGRSE
-459 ASEGITVI
+459 AFEGINVI
-467 RTAGSSFSEIVN
+467 REAGSSFTTIVGQVN
-479 HINKV
+479 TV
-484 STQMQEM
+484 STQIQDI

-496 EMAASSEEMNAA
+496 EMAASAEEMNAS

-517 EVAAETSQT
+517 EV
-526 AHSAGDQVNKMSIVA
+526 
-541 NKSSEMKTIVQELE
+541 SSETVATAQFAAQKVVVMNEMTLTAKQMKQTVEELDQ
-555 VLVSHFKTNI
+555 LVSHFKTE

>member
-1 MNFVSI
+1 MNFISI

-22 GVALAFILFFAIDQS
+22 GIALAFILFFAIDQS
-37 RKAETLQKEIS
+37 RQAEALQKEIS
-48 PLATEL
+48 PLATQL

-94 DKLLSNPNL
+94 DKLLSNPNI
-103 SSSVK
+103 SQSVK
-108 STMELGSTWRK
+108 DTMESGSAWRK

-133 WEEALQVASSENG
+133 WEEALQVAYAENG

-166 EQSIEKIDQSALL
+166 DQSIEKIDQSSLQ
-179 IEYVIFLSLVVCI
+179 IEYVIFLSLVICI
-192 IVAIIL
+192 IVAITL

-205 LVKPIQQIDT
+205 LVKPIQQIDS
-215 KLKELASQE
+215 KLKELSSQE
-224 GDLTARLQVNSN
+224 GDLTARLQVSSN
-236 DEIGAIAT
+236 DEIGTIAT

-265 EVQTASENMLEKTNT
+265 EVQSASENMLEKTNI
-280 SREATLRVQS
+280 SREATIKVRS
-290 SMSNLNASIQSQT
+290 SMSNLNESIQSQA

-323 AESASSVAELAV
+323 AESASSVTELAV
-335 ATSEHA
+335 ATSEQA
-341 SDGSTVIQKSVSQM
+341 NDGSSVIQKSVSQM
-355 TTIHEAVNA
+355 TTIHDAVNA

-407 GEHGKGFAVVA
+407 GEQGKGFAVVA

-427 SQLAATDI
+427 SKTAATDI
-435 NHLLHQIQADTK
+435 NQLLHQIQQDTET
-447 IANDMMTQGQAE
+447 ASSMMSQGRSE
-459 ASEGITVI
+459 AFEGIHVI
-467 RTAGSSFSEIVN
+467 REAGNSFTTIVEQV
-479 HINKV
+479 NKV
-484 STQMQEM
+484 STQMQDI

-496 EMAASSEEMNAA
+496 EMAASAEEMNAS
-508 LNNIASISN
+508 LNNIASISTEVSSETAATAQSAEQKVITMN
-517 EVAAETSQT
+517 EMTQT
-526 AHSAGDQVNKMSIVA
+526 AKQMKQTVEELDQ
-541 NKSSEMKTIVQELE
+541 
-555 VLVSHFKTNI
+555 LVSHFKTE

>member
-1 MNFVSI
+1 M
-7 RKKLMF
+7 
-13 MMGTICALF
+13 
-22 GVALAFILFFAIDQS
+22 
-37 RKAETLQKEIS
+37 
-48 PLATEL
+48 

-83 NEMSKRLEDSK
+83 NEMSKRLEDTK
-94 DKLLSNPNL
+94 GQLLSNPNT
-103 SSSVK
+103 SQSVK

-119 FIEEKVFT
+119 FIEEQVFT

-133 WEEALQVASSENG
+133 WEEALQVASTENG

-166 EQSIEKIDQSALL
+166 EQSIEKIDQSSLR
-179 IEYVIFLSLVVCI
+179 IEYVVFLSLVICI
-192 IVAIIL
+192 VTAIIL

-205 LVKPIQQIDT
+205 LVKPIQQIDI

-236 DEIGAIAT
+236 DEIGAIAS

-280 SREATLRVQS
+280 SREATIRVQS
-290 SMSNLNASIQSQT
+290 SMSNLNSSIQSQT

-310 TAMDDMAVSVQRI
+310 TAMDDMAISVQRI

-341 SDGSTVIQKSVSQM
+341 NDGSTVIQKSVSQM

-407 GEHGKGFAVVA
+407 GEQGKGFAVVA

-427 SQLAATDI
+427 S
-435 NHLLHQIQADTK
+435 K
-447 IANDMMTQGQAE
+447 
-459 ASEGITVI
+459 TVCN
-467 RTAGSSFSEIVN
+467 RY
-479 HINKV
+479 
-484 STQMQEM
+484 
-491 SATAE
+491 
-496 EMAASSEEMNAA
+496 
-508 LNNIASISN
+508 
-517 EVAAETSQT
+517 
-526 AHSAGDQVNKMSIVA
+526 
-541 NKSSEMKTIVQELE
+541 
-555 VLVSHFKTNI
+555 

>member
-94 DKLLSNPNL
+94 DKLLSNPNV

-119 FIEEKVFT
+119 FVEEKVFT

-166 EQSIEKIDQSALL
+166 EQSIEKIDQSSLG
-179 IEYVIFLSLVVCI
+179 IEYAVFLSLVICI
-192 IVAIIL
+192 VVAIIL

-407 GEHGKGFAVVA
+407 GEQGKGFAVVA

-427 SQLAATDI
+427 SKTAATDI
-435 NHLLHQIQADTK
+435 NQLLHQIQNDTET
-447 IANDMMTQGQAE
+447 ASSMMSQGRSE
-459 ASEGITVI
+459 AFEGINVI
-467 RTAGSSFSEIVN
+467 REAGTSFTTIVEQV
-479 HINKV
+479 NKV
-484 STQMQEM
+484 STQMQDI

-496 EMAASSEEMNAA
+496 EMAASAEEMNAS
-508 LNNIASISN
+508 LNNIASIST
-517 EVAAETSQT
+517 EV
-526 AHSAGDQVNKMSIVA
+526 
-541 NKSSEMKTIVQELE
+541 SSETAATAQSAEQKVIVMNEMTVTAGKMKQTVEELDQ
-555 VLVSHFKTNI
+555 LVSHFKTE

>member
-22 GVALAFILFFAIDQS
+22 GIALAFILFFAIDQS

-119 FIEEKVFT
+119 FVEEKVFT

-160 EQAKLR
+160 EQATLR

-179 IEYVIFLSLVVCI
+179 IEYVIFLSLVICI
-192 IVAIIL
+192 VAAIIL

-236 DEIGAIAT
+236 DEIGAIAA

-280 SREATLRVQS
+280 SREATVRVQS
-290 SMSNLNASIQSQT
+290 SMSNLNASIQSQA

-407 GEHGKGFAVVA
+407 GEQGKGFAVVA

-427 SQLAATDI
+427 SKTTATDI
-435 NHLLHQIQADTK
+435 NQLLHQIQNDTET
-447 IANDMMTQGQAE
+447 ASSMMSQGRSE
-459 ASEGITVI
+459 AFEGIHVI
-467 RTAGSSFSEIVN
+467 REAGTSFTTIVEQV
-479 HINKV
+479 NKV
-484 STQMQEM
+484 STQMQDI

-496 EMAASSEEMNAA
+496 EMAASAEEMNAS
-508 LNNIASISN
+508 LNNIASIST
-517 EVAAETSQT
+517 EV
-526 AHSAGDQVNKMSIVA
+526 
-541 NKSSEMKTIVQELE
+541 SSETAATAQSAEQKVIVMNEMTVTAGKMKQTVEELDQ
-555 VLVSHFKTNI
+555 LVSHFKAE

>member
-22 GVALAFILFFAIDQS
+22 GIALAFILFFAIDQS

-83 NEMSKRLEDSK
+83 NQMSKRLEDSK

-179 IEYVIFLSLVVCI
+179 IEYVIFLSLVICI
-192 IVAIIL
+192 VAAIIL

-280 SREATLRVQS
+280 SREATLIVQS

-355 TTIHEAVNA
+355 TTIHKAVNA

-427 SQLAATDI
+427 SKTAATDI
-435 NHLLHQIQADTK
+435 NQLLHQIQNDTET
-447 IANDMMTQGQAE
+447 ASSMMSQGRSE
-459 ASEGITVI
+459 AFEGINVI
-467 RTAGSSFSEIVN
+467 REAGTSFTTIVEQV
-479 HINKV
+479 NKV
-484 STQMQEM
+484 STQMQDI

-496 EMAASSEEMNAA
+496 EMAASAEEMNAS
-508 LNNIASISN
+508 LNNIASIST
-517 EVAAETSQT
+517 EV
-526 AHSAGDQVNKMSIVA
+526 
-541 NKSSEMKTIVQELE
+541 SSETAATAQSAEQKVIVMNEMTVTARKMKQTVEELDQ
-555 VLVSHFKTNI
+555 LVSHFKTE

>member
-160 EQAKLR
+160 EQAKVR

-407 GEHGKGFAVVA
+407 GEQGKGFAVVA

-427 SQLAATDI
+427 SKTAATDI
-435 NHLLHQIQADTK
+435 NQLLHQIQNDTET
-447 IANDMMTQGQAE
+447 ASSMMSQGRSE
-459 ASEGITVI
+459 AFEGINVI
-467 RTAGSSFSEIVN
+467 REAGTSFTTIVEQV
-479 HINKV
+479 NKV
-484 STQMQEM
+484 STQMQDI

-496 EMAASSEEMNAA
+496 EMAASAEEMNAS
-508 LNNIASISN
+508 LNNIASIST
-517 EVAAETSQT
+517 EV
-526 AHSAGDQVNKMSIVA
+526 
-541 NKSSEMKTIVQELE
+541 SSETAATAQSAEQKVIVMNEMAVTAGKMKQTVEELDQ
-555 VLVSHFKTNI
+555 LVSHFKTE

>member
-1 MNFVSI
+1 MNFISI

-22 GVALAFILFFAIDQS
+22 GIALAFILFFTIDQS
-37 RKAETLQKEIS
+37 RQAQALQKEIS

-94 DKLLSNPNL
+94 DKLLSNPNV
-103 SSSVK
+103 SQSMK
-108 STMELGSTWRK
+108 NTMESGSTWRK
-119 FIEEKVFT
+119 FIEEKVFP

-133 WEEALQVASSENG
+133 WDEALQVAYAENG

-166 EQSIEKIDQSALL
+166 DQSIKKIDQSSLQ
-179 IEYVIFLSLVVCI
+179 IEYVVFLSLVICI

-205 LVKPIQQIDT
+205 LVKPIQQIDS
-215 KLKELASQE
+215 KLKELSSQE

-236 DEIGAIAT
+236 DEIGTIAT

-265 EVQTASENMLEKTNT
+265 EVQNASENMLEKTNI
-280 SREATLRVQS
+280 SREATIKVQS
-290 SMSNLNASIQSQT
+290 TMSSLNASIQSQT
-303 SSMEESS
+303 ASMEESS

-323 AESASSVAELAV
+323 AESASSVTELAV
-335 ATSEHA
+335 TTSEQA
-341 SDGSTVIQKSVSQM
+341 NDGSTVIQKSVSQM
-355 TTIHEAVNA
+355 TTIHDAVNA

-407 GEHGKGFAVVA
+407 GEQGKGFAVVA

-427 SQLAATDI
+427 SKTAATDI
-435 NHLLHQIQADTK
+435 NQLLHQIQQDT
-447 IANDMMTQGQAE
+447 E
-459 ASEGITVI
+459 
-467 RTAGSSFSEIVN
+467 TAGSMMSQGRSEAFEGIHVIREAGNSFTTIVEQV
-479 HINKV
+479 NKV
-484 STQMQEM
+484 STQMQDI

-496 EMAASSEEMNAA
+496 EMAASAEEMNAS
-508 LNNIASISN
+508 LNNIASISTEVSSETAATAQSAEQKVITMN
-517 EVAAETSQT
+517 EMTQT
-526 AHSAGDQVNKMSIVA
+526 AKQMKQTVEELDQ
-541 NKSSEMKTIVQELE
+541 
-555 VLVSHFKTNI
+555 LVSHFKTE

>member
-22 GVALAFILFFAIDQS
+22 GIALAFILFFAIDQS

-119 FIEEKVFT
+119 FVEEKVFT

-192 IVAIIL
+192 VAAIIL

-407 GEHGKGFAVVA
+407 GEQGKGFAVVA

-427 SQLAATDI
+427 SKTAATDI
-435 NHLLHQIQADTK
+435 NQLLHQIQNDTET
-447 IANDMMTQGQAE
+447 ASSMMSQGRSE
-459 ASEGITVI
+459 AFEGINVI
-467 RTAGSSFSEIVN
+467 REAGTSFTTIVEQV
-479 HINKV
+479 NKV
-484 STQMQEM
+484 STQMQDI

-496 EMAASSEEMNAA
+496 EMAASAEEMNAS
-508 LNNIASISN
+508 LNNIASIST
-517 EVAAETSQT
+517 EV
-526 AHSAGDQVNKMSIVA
+526 
-541 NKSSEMKTIVQELE
+541 SSETAATAQSAEQKVIVMNEMAVTAGKMKQTVEELDQ
-555 VLVSHFKTNI
+555 LVSHFKTE